1 MSKNYGTLK
10 DENGNEFY
18 PTPRRDTG
26 IKQGAA
32 NLFSNVF
39 SCWVQEKTGA
49 ICIRIGT
56 SKRALHN
63 VMLHIHGYFYH
74 YTGLT
79 DFDAGVYYYSSTSSF
94 YSPMYRI
101 QNKSTLNKIRFGT
114 DPDGFV
120 YLILGDITSYWLY
133 DAVYIDSVMLGIANT
148 GSYRFID
155 GWEYKMVT
163 DFTGWTL
170 VNCGEIDTLKQG
182 VGFSWTDISNNLAT
196 YGLIKSIANGNE
208 VTIGSQNT
216 SFCHIY
222 NSANIPFYFNKGIYV
237 NGRSVEGY
245 NVIYDNPSGS
255 NGTIGVTANISA
267 YRRIYIAYKNNDNQ
281 HFGVTIEDPVGKE
294 VSLISAFVMTGN
306 YFMIKGRRIR
316 INDTQITTLGYGEGN
331 YRSGF
336 ATEDVNNTYIYKVL
350 GYKFG

>member
-26 IKQGAA
+26 IKQGEA

-39 SCWVQEKTGA
+39 SCYIGGKTGA

-56 SKRALHN
+56 SKRALNN
-63 VMLHIHGYFYH
+63 VMLYIHGYLYN

-79 DFDAGVYYYSSTSSF
+79 DFDAGVYYYQGTSSF

-101 QNKSTLNKIRFGT
+101 QNRKLLNKIRFGT
-114 DPDGFV
+114 DSEGFV
-120 YLILGDITSYWLY
+120 YLILGN
-133 DAVYIDSVMLGIANT
+133 IDSKWQYDSVFIDNVMLGYQNT
-148 GSYRFID
+148 GSYRFVD
-155 GWEYKMVT
+155 GWEYKIVT

-170 VNCGEIDTLKQG
+170 VECGDIDMLKQG
-182 VGFSWTDISNNLAT
+182 SGFTWTDISNNLAT

-245 NVIYDNPSGS
+245 DVIYDNPSGS

-306 YFMIKGRRIR
+306 YFMLKGKRIG
-316 INDTQITTLGYGEGN
+316 IQDTQITSLGYGEGN